1 MRLEQIRK
9 ILRKI
14 PKDTNLA
21 LQRVARGHHHAQLVE
36 VGGHFDAAAP
46 LDLAVVLARLLLLFL
61 VDLGRG
67 VVVLEGQGKGG
78 ARLRLGHHTRRRCR
92 RRRAQHGR
100 VKAHAVR
107 AEAVHAGRGWM
118 VVLGHHCR
126 IADTGVLAL
135 LLLLLLLLLWY

>member
-9 ILRKI
+9 ILREI
-14 PKDTNLA
+14 PKNTNLA

-78 ARLRLGHHTRRRCR
+78 ARLRLGHHTRRR

-126 IADTGVLAL
+126 IADTGMLV
-135 LLLLLLLLLWY
+135 LLLLLLLLWY